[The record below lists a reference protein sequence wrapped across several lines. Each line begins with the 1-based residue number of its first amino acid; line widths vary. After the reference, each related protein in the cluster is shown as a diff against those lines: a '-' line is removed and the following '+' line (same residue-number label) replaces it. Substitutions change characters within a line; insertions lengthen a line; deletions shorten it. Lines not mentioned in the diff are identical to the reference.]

1 MKRIYIIGLIFI
13 TYTSISAQIDRSK
26 QPDPGPAPTIQLE
39 DPIEFQLKNGLTAL
53 LVENHKLP
61 RVSIS
66 LSIDHPLL
74 TEGDKKGATTL
85 LTTMMGKGSTSVSKN
100 DFEEAIDFMGA
111 HFHFNDDG
119 AHTSSLSRYYS
130 KVLELLADAALNP
143 NFLEEEFQKEKDKV
157 LKGIET
163 SEKDVKTAA
172 RRVENLISYGSKHPY
187 GEYVAKETVENLN
200 LKDIKETYE
209 YIYNPKNAYL
219 IIVGDFDS
227 REVKKQIKKD
237 FGQWEARTQK
247 KRSFSEPENTPET
260 RIAFVE
266 MSNAVQ
272 SEIALMN
279 TFSLNKKSS
288 DYFAAVLANQI
299 LGGGAE
305 ARLFLNLREDK
316 GFTYGAYSQL
326 RDSHKTKGRFRAGT
340 SVRNAVTDSAV
351 VEMISEVAKIRIEPI
366 TDEELELVKAKYAG
380 NFVISLEDPETIA
393 NFAYNIKTQNLPKDF
408 YKNYLKNINKVTK
421 EEVSMAAKK
430 YILSD
435 QAQIVVTGKG
445 SEILDKLEQIPFN
458 GAPLKV
464 SYFDKY
470 GNQTERPDYSKL
482 TPEGVTVSTVI
493 NNYLRAIGGQEK
505 LSQIKSIQENSQ
517 GSMQGLTLEIES
529 KKTNQKQLRM
539 DMKMMGNL
547 MQKQVVN
554 KSYAYMEVQG
564 QKIDMEGD
572 QLEEMISSS
581 AIFPELDLDL
591 NKVALIGLTDLDGT
605 AAYEVKF
612 SDQQTHF
619 YDAQT
624 HLKLQTNQTLEV
636 QGNSQ
641 TSTIK
646 YSEYKAVEGIL
657 FPHKTTFNMGP
668 QEIDFISKNIILNL
682 ELEDSLFE

>member
-1 MKRIYIIGLIFI
+1 MKHIYIIGFIFL
-13 TYTSISAQIDRSK
+13 TFTSINAQIDRSK
-26 QPDPGPAPTIQLE
+26 QPDPGPAPAIQLD

-53 LVENHKLP
+53 LAENHKLP

-66 LSIDHPLL
+66 LSLDHPLK
-74 TEGDKKGATTL
+74 TEGKKKGATTL
-85 LTTMMGKGSTSVSKN
+85 LTTMMGKGSTSISKN
-100 DFEEAIDFMGA
+100 DFEEEIDFMGA
-111 HFHFNDDG
+111 HFHYNEDG
-119 AHTSSLSRYYS
+119 AHTSALSRYYS
-130 KVLELLADAALNP
+130 RVLELLADATLNP
-143 NFLEEEFQKEKDKV
+143 NFLKEEFQKEKDKV
-157 LKGIET
+157 LTGIET
-163 SEKDVKTAA
+163 AEKDVKTAA

-187 GEYVAKETVENLN
+187 GEYIAKETVENLK
-200 LKDIKETYE
+200 LKDIEETYD

-227 REVKKQIKKD
+227 KEVKRQIKKD
-237 FGQWEARTQK
+237 FGRWKARTQK
-247 KRSFSEPENTPET
+247 KIPFPEPKNTPET

-272 SEIALMN
+272 SEIAVLN
-279 TFSLNKKSS
+279 TFSLNKKSP
-288 DYFAAVLANQI
+288 DYFAALLANQI

-351 VEMISEVAKIRIEPI
+351 VEMISEVAKIRTEPI

-393 NFAYNIKTQNLPKDF
+393 NFALNIKTQNLPKDF
-408 YKNYLKNINKVTK
+408 YKNYLKNINQVTQ
-421 EEVSMAAKK
+421 EEVSKAAKK
-430 YILSD
+430 YFLSD

-445 SEILDKLEQIPFN
+445 SEILDKLEQISFN

-470 GNQTERPDYSKL
+470 GTKTERPDYSKL

-493 NNYLRAIGGQEK
+493 NNYLSAIGGQEK
-505 LSQIKSIQENSQ
+505 LNKIKSIQENAQ

-529 KKTNQKQLRM
+529 KKTNQKQFRM

-554 KSYAYMEVQG
+554 KSYAYMEMQG

-581 AIFPELDLDL
+581 AIFPELDLTL
-591 NKVALIGLTDLDGT
+591 SKLVLVGLTDLEGVP
-605 AAYEVKF
+605 AYEVKF
-612 SDQQTHF
+612 SDNQTHF
-619 YDAQT
+619 YDAET
-624 HLKLQTNQTLEV
+624 HLKIQTTQTIEI

-646 YSEYKAVEGIL
+646 YSDYKAVEGIL

-668 QEIDFISKNIILNL
+668 QEIDFISQNIILNP

>member
-1 MKRIYIIGLIFI
+1 MTF
-13 TYTSISAQIDRSK
+13 TSISAQIDRSK

-66 LSIDHPLL
+66 LSLDHPLK

-85 LTTMMGKGSTSVSKN
+85 LTTMMGKGSTSISKN
-100 DFEEAIDFMGA
+100 DFEEEIDFMGA
-111 HFHFNDDG
+111 HFHYNEDG
-119 AHTSSLSRYYS
+119 AHTSALSKYYS
-130 KVLELLADAALNP
+130 RVLKLLADATLNP

-157 LKGIET
+157 LTGIET

-187 GEYVAKETVENLN
+187 GEYIAKETVENLK
-200 LKDIKETYE
+200 LKDIEETYN

-227 REVKKQIKKD
+227 KEVKKQIQKD
-237 FGQWEARTQK
+237 FGQWEARTQEK
-247 KRSFSEPENTPET
+247 IPFPEPKNAPKT

-272 SEIALMN
+272 SEIAELN
-279 TFSLNKKSS
+279 TFSLNKKSP
-288 DYFAAVLANQI
+288 DYFAVLLANQI

-351 VEMISEVAKIRIEPI
+351 VEMISEVAKITTVPI

-393 NFAYNIKTQNLPKDF
+393 NFALNIKTQNLPKDF
-408 YKNYLKNINKVTK
+408 YKNYLKNINKVTQ
-421 EEVSMAAKK
+421 EEVSKAAKK
-430 YILSD
+430 YFLSD
-435 QAQIVVTGKG
+435 QAQIVMTGKG

-464 SYFDKY
+464 GYFDKY
-470 GNQTERPDYSKL
+470 GNKIDRPDYSKL

-493 NNYLRAIGGQEK
+493 NNYLNAIGGQEK
-505 LSQIKSIQENSQ
+505 LSQIKSIQENAQ
-517 GSMQGLTLEIES
+517 GSMQGITLEIES
-529 KKTNQKQLRM
+529 KKTNQKQFRL

-554 KSYAYMEVQG
+554 KSYAYMEIQG

-572 QLEEMISSS
+572 QLQEMISSS
-581 AIFPELDLDL
+581 KIFPELDLELNDL
-591 NKVALIGLTDLDGT
+591 VLIGLTDLDGT

-612 SDQQTHF
+612 SDNQTHY
-619 YDAQT
+619 YDAET
-624 HLKLQTNQTLEV
+624 HLKVQTTQTMEI

-646 YSEYKAVEGIL
+646 YSDYKAVEGIL

-668 QEIDFISKNIILNL
+668 QEIDFISQNIVLNP